1 MKSIVL
7 VLNAVILLVVATK
20 VEKPPHYNLDEAPKL
35 FQDFIVK
42 YRKIYK
48 SNNDAQ
54 AHFEAFRE
62 NLKQLNKQ
70 NEEHFPAEFYSINQ
84 FSDFTGPEKSLHPN
98 LYLKMSR

>member
-7 VLNAVILLVVATK
+7 VLPAVIFVVVATK
-20 VEKPPHYNLDEAPKL
+20 VKKTPHYNLDEAPKL

-42 YRKIYK
+42 YKKKYQ

-54 AHFEAFRE
+54 AHFEAFKE

-84 FSDFTGPEKSLHPN
+84 FSDFTGPEKILQPHLFS
-98 LYLKMSR
+98 KKSR